1 MIVLAIVPLVVWVG
15 VFIYLFMLD
24 RKLSQAELIEKDVDD
39 L

>member
-24 RKLSQAELIEKDVDD
+24 RKLSQTELTEKDVDD